1 MIDFMQFLPIQKVF
15 FTFVILLTTF
25 LISIIIRKIIDIT
38 FSKMQERAPS
48 PKLIAKTKTIR
59 TLLHNIVDA
68 VLFIMMLLM
77 VMSNWGINIT
87 PLLTGAGILGLGVS
101 FGSQSLVK
109 DIISGFFIIF
119 EDQFNVGDN
128 VKIGDFEGEVV
139 KITLRLTVLKDKT
152 NNRIF
157 IPNSKIETLV
167 RFKQT
172 Q

>member
-1 MIDFMQFLPIQKVF
+1 MNNFAEFIPIQKVF
-15 FTFVILLTTF
+15 FTFVIIFSTF

-59 TLLHNIVDA
+59 TLLHNVVDA
-68 VLFIMMLLM
+68 ILFIMMILM
-77 VMSNWGINIT
+77 IMSNWGINIT

-119 EDQFNVGDN
+119 EDQFNVGDR
-128 VKIGDFEGEVV
+128 VKIGDFEGEVL
-139 KITLRLTVLKDKT
+139 KITLRLTVLKDKSG
-152 NNRIF
+152 NKVF
-157 IPNSKIETLV
+157 IPNSKIETLL
-167 RFKQT
+167 RYKPA
-172 Q
+172 